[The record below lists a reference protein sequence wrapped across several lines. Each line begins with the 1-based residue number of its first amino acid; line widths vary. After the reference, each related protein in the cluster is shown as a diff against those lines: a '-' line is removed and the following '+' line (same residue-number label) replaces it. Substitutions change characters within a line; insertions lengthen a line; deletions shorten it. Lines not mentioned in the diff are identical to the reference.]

1 MSRLLIRLTALAAVV
16 LTLATGGIAIAIDQ
30 LSLWIAT
37 SALGLA
43 MLLVSLGPTAWALT
57 RIDDASADTLPGL
70 ASVIVVASLL
80 KAGAAAGGVLVLVM
94 LLEQPTWTTFSFV
107 AGWYVVLTGVQ
118 VGVAGWAFWRRDGQR
133 VESAAAGSSVTA
145 PPP

>member
-1 MSRLLIRLTALAAVV
+1 MSMVGVT
-16 LTLATGGIAIAIDQ
+16 AIDFRVCE
-30 LSLWIAT
+30 LLNA
-37 SALGLA
+37 SALN
-43 MLLVSLGPTAWALT
+43 TDWAE
-57 RIDDASADTLPGL
+57 D

-94 LLEQPTWTTFSFV
+94 LLEQPTWTTFGFV

-118 VGVAGWAFWRRDGQR
+118 VGVAGWAFWRRDAQR